1 MLWIMTEPTFTTD
14 NGLKWYGPIAIKNVT
29 QPWISDSQRLN
40 VYRESGSNAWPW
52 IEGCF
57 LVGSMCTTQCK
68 ACFGYRTR
76 SIPSYRSIPSV
87 TTRPVRC

>member
-57 LVGSMCTTQCK
+57 
-68 ACFGYRTR
+68 FGWLNVHDTMQGMLWL
-76 SIPSYRSIPSV
+76 
-87 TTRPVRC
+87 